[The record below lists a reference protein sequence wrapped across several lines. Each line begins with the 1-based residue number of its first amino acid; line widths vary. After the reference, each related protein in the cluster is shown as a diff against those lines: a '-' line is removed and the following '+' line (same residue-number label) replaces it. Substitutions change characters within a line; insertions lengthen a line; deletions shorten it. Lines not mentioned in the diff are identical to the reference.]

1 MTTSFP
7 EEGVKVTRLGGYTE
21 AGPAS
26 TFSSAEIESKIAEQI
41 RIVRVAEEEVEKA
54 KKEAEVHAAL
64 EVEAT
69 KLREDNMKQ
78 SAEMAMYVKK
88 LEQEVELAKAKE
100 VNFEH
105 QRALAH
111 KEAVSKEDERVRAKT
126 TEILR
131 REEAK
136 EAERLE
142 LHHKAGRLYAL
153 KKAQQHEIEVQEA
166 NLKIQSF
173 RLQTD
178 YPEVRASSG
187 QAAKIEVLVTP
198 REIPESRVFDYAAPT
213 AKTASGSIEEQAP
226 VIEASSKSAV
236 EIVQEQATMSE
247 TKVQTET
254 SGVGM
259 KKKKKVRSSSKEEQR
274 RKSVEQ
280 STQSAQA
287 PRVSSLPEEAAES
300 IPIVGTAK
308 IMSETEAATLV
319 SPAPGDATIRK
330 SAIMEPSGVLPPS
343 AAPGGEEIHSVEG
356 ASGTAGFGEFAEEKK
371 KKKSGG
377 FFSRFSKSSETSTAK

>member
-21 AGPAS
+21 AGPAT
-26 TFSSAEIESKIAEQI
+26 TFSSVEIESKIAEQM

-78 SAEMAMYVKK
+78 SAEMSMYVKK

-111 KEAVSKEDERVRAKT
+111 KEAVAKEDERVRAKT

-142 LHHKAGRLYAL
+142 LHHKSGRLYAL

-173 RLQTD
+173 RLQTE
-178 YPEVRASSG
+178 YPEVRATSG
-187 QAAKIEVLVTP
+187 QAAKIEVQVTP
-198 REIPESRVFDYAAPT
+198 REIPESRVFDTAAPT
-213 AKTASGSIEEQAP
+213 MKTASGSIEEQAP
-226 VIEASSKSAV
+226 VIEASSRSAV
-236 EIVQEQATMSE
+236 DIVQEATISE
-247 TKVQTET
+247 TRVQTET

-259 KKKKKVRSSSKEEQR
+259 KQKKKVRSSSKEEQR
-274 RKSVEQ
+274 RKSIEQ

-300 IPIVGTAK
+300 IPIVGAAK
-308 IMSETEAATLV
+308 AMSEAEAATMV
-319 SPAPGDATIRK
+319 PPAPGDAAIRK
-330 SAIMEPSGVLPPS
+330 TASMEPSGVLPPS

-356 ASGTAGFGEFAEEKK
+356 ASGTSGFGEFAEEKK